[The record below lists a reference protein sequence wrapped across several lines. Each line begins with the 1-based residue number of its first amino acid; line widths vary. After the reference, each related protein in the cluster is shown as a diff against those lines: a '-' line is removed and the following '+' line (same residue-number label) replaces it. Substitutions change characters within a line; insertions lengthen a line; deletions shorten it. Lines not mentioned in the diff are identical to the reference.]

1 MHLGA
6 SWSPKNAESG
16 EGLRPFEPRVKGET
30 PPFKNPP
37 VLIYFSGEGAAKNS
51 GFFQVKL
58 AFAIKLYLTFLEHFS
73 HYLWR
78 LQ

>member
-1 MHLGA
+1 M
-6 SWSPKNAESG
+6 PKGG
-16 EGLRPFEPRVKGET
+16 EGLRPFEPRVKGGDT
-30 PPFKNPP
+30 PLLKIPPFY
-37 VLIYFSGEGAAKNS
+37 YFSGEGAAKNRW
-51 GFFQVKL
+51 FFKVKL

>member
-1 MHLGA
+1 MHFRA
-6 SWSPKNAESG
+6 SWSPQNAESG
-16 EGLRPFEPRVKGET
+16 EGLCPFEPRIKGGT

-37 VLIYFSGEGAAKNS
+37 VARSIYFSGEGAAKNS
-51 GFFQVKL
+51 GFFQVIW
-58 AFAIKLYLTFLEHFS
+58 IKLDLTFLEHFS